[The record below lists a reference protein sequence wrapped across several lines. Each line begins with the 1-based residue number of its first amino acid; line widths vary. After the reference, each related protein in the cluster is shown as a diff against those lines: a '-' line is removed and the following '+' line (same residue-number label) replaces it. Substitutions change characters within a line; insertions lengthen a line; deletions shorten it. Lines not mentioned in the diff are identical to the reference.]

1 DNALQGTRSVIRVV
15 SCSHKMNLGRVGKVD
30 SYVPVF
36 ETPSQIFELDLDNL
50 FQMIFRKSM
59 EDDDLV
65 HSIEEL
71 RSEMIS
77 HLVQDGFLHTVVAD
91 AFESSSIFEN
101 PNASD
106 IGGHDDDG
114 VFEIHSPT
122 LSIGQPAV
130 IQNLQQYVEDVTVR
144 FLDFIK
150 QNY

>member
-36 ETPSQIFELDLDNL
+36 ETPSQMFELDIDNL

-71 RSEMIS
+71 GSEMIS
-77 HLVQDGFLHTVVAD
+77 HLVEDGFLHAVVCD
-91 AFESSSIFEN
+91 SFKGSSIFEN
-101 PNASD
+101 PHASD
-106 IGGHDDDG
+106 IGGHDDNG
-114 VFEIHSPT
+114 VFEIDGPA

-130 IQNLQQYVEDVTVR
+130 IQNLQQYVEDVAVC
-144 FLDFIK
+144 FLDFVK
-150 QNY
+150 QDH